1 MLGVARIYQCHVSVH
16 IIPRVSCAPVP
27 LPIVLSCLMSPPP
40 HKEKEKRKNACA
52 RSLREIRSSGWL
64 GSLLWRKRAS
74 RRHQK
79 KTKKKTTTTHPAAS
93 RTSHPHLHVHNRSNL
108 RLKTEE
114 KGRCG
119 IFCVIVR
126 CILVFFFT
134 SSSPQMG
141 GAVNL
146 LHGRGLRFFMQPPLH
161 HHHHHHHEPPVIKIP
176 KPHHSPVRDWIKAT
190 RLLCRKCNHLS
201 CIHAGDQTSLTF
213 FLVTFT
219 HRCF

>member
-126 CILVFFFT
+126 CILVFFFHLQQPT
-134 SSSPQMG
+134 DGGRSKPAARSGSQIFHAASPPSPPPSPPRASGYKNPQTPSLS
-141 GAVNL
+141 GA
-146 LHGRGLRFFMQPPLH
+146 GL
-161 HHHHHHHEPPVIKIP
+161 
-176 KPHHSPVRDWIKAT
+176 
-190 RLLCRKCNHLS
+190 N
-201 CIHAGDQTSLTF
+201 
-213 FLVTFT
+213 
-219 HRCF
+219 